1 METDKDGNASGAT
14 VEADGSRFVV
24 KARTVVNAAGV
35 WADEVRALDEDTHP
49 DSIRPAKGVHM
60 VIPWEKV
67 RNDIAVIIPVRSDK
81 RSLFIVPR
89 GDNYDGT
96 FRHAYV
102 GTTDTDYDG
111 PLDNPQCTADDIDY
125 MLTALNES
133 LTSSIE
139 KSDITGVWA
148 GLRPLVKNVAL
159 EDAASDTEQDTEQGS
174 GEREST
180 KDLSRQHQVAES
192 SSGVIRIN
200 GGKLTT
206 YREMAEDTVDRVAAK
221 LGKRRHASRRSSTQ
235 RLKLT
240 GAEGAKPRNA
250 DASENHLWRRYGS
263 AADEIRALI
272 AFDPD
277 LAEPLVVGQPYLRAE
292 TIYAVRHE
300 MATTLDDV
308 LIRRTRAHLFDRAAT
323 LDAAPGTAQLLAVEL
338 GWDAA
343 ETERQVS
350 DYRQICAE
358 EEAASNEH
366 YADVAHTAD

>member
-1 METDKDGNASGAT
+1 
-14 VEADGSRFVV
+14 
-24 KARTVVNAAGV
+24 
-35 WADEVRALDEDTHP
+35 
-49 DSIRPAKGVHM
+49 M

-89 GDNYDGT
+89 GDNGDGT

-159 EDAASDTEQDTEQGS
+159 EDATSDTERGS
-174 GEREST
+174 GEQEST

-192 SSGVIRIN
+192 SSGVIRVN

-206 YREMAEDTVDRVAAK
+206 YREMAEDTVDRVSAK
-221 LGKRRHASRRSSTQ
+221 LTRRRHTTRRSSTR

-240 GAEGAKPRNA
+240 GAEGTKPRNV
-250 DASENHLWRRYGS
+250 DASEIHLWRRYGS

-277 LAEPLVVGQPYLRAE
+277 LAETLVVGQPYLRAE
-292 TIYAVRHE
+292 AVYAVRHE

-323 LDAAPGTAQLLAVEL
+323 LDAATGTAQLMAVEL